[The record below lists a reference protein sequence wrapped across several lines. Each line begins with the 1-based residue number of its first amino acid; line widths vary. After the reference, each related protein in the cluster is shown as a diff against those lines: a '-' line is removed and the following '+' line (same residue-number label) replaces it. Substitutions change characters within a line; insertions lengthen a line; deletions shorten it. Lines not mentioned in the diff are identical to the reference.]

1 MITRSRIRTEDREAG
16 FTLVEPMVA
25 MVVFLFGSLA
35 VAQLIGVTAQMHG
48 VSQNSTRGT
57 HLAQQK
63 VDELMKLDFD
73 VDASVQISPAGT
85 LTADTLNYVDN
96 PSPANVIRWQVQ
108 AGPTANTRRVT
119 VRVISGQ
126 GSMSQRELDLT
137 TVIRQW

>member
-1 MITRSRIRTEDREAG
+1 MASLKADIIARPKKSRSYIPK
-16 FTLVEPMVA
+16 L
-25 MVVFLFGSLA
+25 SLKPA
-35 VAQLIGVTAQMHG
+35 SVISERLSSIC
-48 VSQNSTRGT
+48 SRNSSRSDGII
-57 HLAQQK
+57 
-63 VDELMKLDFD
+63 
-73 VDASVQISPAGT
+73 SVQISPAGT

-108 AGPTANTRRVT
+108 VGPTANTRRVT